1 MKISTCRICK
11 STQLSTFFDLGLQPL
26 ANSFLKKEELNKPE
40 SKYPL
45 QVCFCNNCNLCQLTE
60 VVSPEILFKN
70 YVYFSS
76 KMPRLPEH
84 FRLYAEEVCD
94 RFIIS
99 KHDLVVEI
107 GSNDGVLLNEVR
119 KDGVRVLGI
128 DPAVNIA
135 KVANACG
142 IKTIPDFFSENLA
155 NEIVKKYGHVRTIIG
170 NNVVAH
176 INDHHDLVKGVKNL
190 LTGDGVFIFEAP
202 YLVDMFENLSFD
214 TIYHEHL
221 SYLAI
226 RPLKVLFEQF
236 GMEIFDV
243 KVFPVQG
250 NSIRVYAGNKGK
262 HSIFKSVSELVNKE
276 KEMGLDRLSTYR
288 KLVRKIV
295 AVKESVVERLNDL
308 NAKGKK
314 VAGYGAPAKGNTLL
328 NFYGI
333 DSKLL
338 GYVTEELPSKVGFY
352 TPGTHLPV
360 IDIRKSRLDPPDY
373 YLLLAWNYKDAIYE
387 KEKEYLKRGG
397 KFIMPIGESGLDTK
411 RKILKKR
418 SDKKV
423 LVTGGAGYI
432 GSVLVRRLIE
442 EGYKVKVV
450 DALIFTDESIKD
462 LGNKIELINKDIRGI
477 SERDLE
483 NVWAIIHLAGFSTEP
498 TSQYDPRLTDIINHI
513 ASEKLAVLA
522 KRVGVERFIYP
533 SSCSVYFSFNTPLD
547 PPLFKESDEVNPVSC
562 YSITKRCSEQMLLDL
577 CDENFKPIIFRK
589 GTAYG
594 LSPRMRLDLVF
605 NSFVKDAF
613 YKRRLTVD
621 AAGEIW
627 RPMIDIQD
635 IVNTYISSLKLPLE
649 KIGGKIFNVVDENW
663 KIGDLAIKIRDI
675 FKKNYN
681 LNIDM
686 DIKPYG
692 MSRNYKADNTLFKK
706 TFNFKRKRSLEDT
719 VDELYNYFKK
729 NMNFKPEDSI
739 YYGDVWYREFFKTD
753 RGKRFK
759 EYKTK

>member
-40 SKYPL
+40 PKYPL

-84 FRLYAEEVCD
+84 FKLYAEDVKS
-94 RFIIS
+94 RFLVS
-99 KHDLVVEI
+99 KDDLIVEI
-107 GSNDGVLLNEVR
+107 GSNDGILLR
-119 KDGVRVLGI
+119 ALKDGGSRVLGV
-128 DPAVNIA
+128 DPAINIA
-135 KVANACG
+135 RVANASG
-142 IKTIPDFFSENLA
+142 VETIPDFFSEKLSFNIL
-155 NEIVKKYGHVRTIIG
+155 NKYGKARVVMG

-226 RPLKVLFEQF
+226 RPLRILFEQF

-262 HSIFKSVSELVNKE
+262 HPIFKSVSELVNKE

-288 KLVRKIV
+288 KLVRKI
-295 AVKESVVERLNDL
+295 AAIKESVVERLNDL

-338 GYVTEELPSKVGFY
+338 GYATEELPSKVGLY

-387 KEKEYLKRGG
+387 KEKEYIERGG
-397 KFIMPIGESGLDTK
+397 KFIMPIGESNLDDI
-411 RKILKKR
+411 RKVSR
-418 SDKKV
+418 NTSAEKV
-423 LVTGGAGYI
+423 LVTGGVGYI

-442 EGYKVKVV
+442 EGYSVRVI
-450 DALIFTDESIKD
+450 DSLIFSDKPVKD
-462 LGNKIELINKDIRGI
+462 LKDKVELVSKDIRDI
-477 SERDLE
+477 NKTDLKG
-483 NVWAIIHLAGFSTEP
+483 VWAIIHLAGFSTEP
-498 TSQYDPRLTDIINHI
+498 TSQYDPRLTDIVNHI
-513 ASEKLAVLA
+513 ATEKLAVLA
-522 KRVGVERFIYP
+522 KRVGVQRFIYP
-533 SSCSVYFSFNTPLD
+533 SSCSVYFSFDTPLD
-547 PPLFKESDEVNPVSC
+547 PPLFKESDPVNPISC
-562 YSITKRCSEQMLLDL
+562 YSITKRCSEQVLLDL
-577 CDENFKPIIFRK
+577 CDKQFKPIIFRK

-613 YKRRLTVD
+613 YKRQLTVD

-635 IVNTYISSLKLPLE
+635 IANTYISSLKLPLE
-649 KIGGKIFNVVDENW
+649 KIGGRIFNVVDENW

-681 LNIDM
+681 LDIDI

-692 MSRNYKADNTLFKK
+692 ISRNYKADNTLFKK
-706 TFNFKRKRSLEDT
+706 AFNFKRKRSLEDA

-739 YYGDVWYREFFKTD
+739 YYGDVWYREFFKTVE
-753 RGKRFK
+753 GKSFK
-759 EYKTK
+759 RYNSK